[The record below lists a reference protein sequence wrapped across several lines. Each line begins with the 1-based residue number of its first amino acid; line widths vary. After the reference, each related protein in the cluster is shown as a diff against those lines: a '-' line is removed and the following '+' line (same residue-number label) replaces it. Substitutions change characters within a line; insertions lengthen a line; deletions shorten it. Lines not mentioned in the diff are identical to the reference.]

1 MACEERGV
9 SKMLE
14 TAGYRPPA
22 KMTRPRKL
30 TLFSVIAAAIA
41 GVVVAAFP
49 PYRSYAP
56 DAIVRSVI
64 AEVIIPTGSQPGI
77 EWEDGARKLWQNHPA
92 EVQFYGIEEAA
103 AQNRILES
111 VRKHLAESDLPSIAV
126 RFFPKGRTRTHPV
139 KEILYILIQ
148 K

>member
-1 MACEERGV
+1 
-9 SKMLE
+9 
-14 TAGYRPPA
+14 
-22 KMTRPRKL
+22 MTRTRKF
-30 TLFSVIAAAIA
+30 TLISVIADAIA

-49 PYRSYAP
+49 PYCSYAP

-64 AEVIIPTGSQPGI
+64 AEEIAPTGSRPDI
-77 EWEDGARKLWQNHPA
+77 EWQDGARNLWRSHPA
-92 EVQFYGIEEAA
+92 EVRFYGIEDAA

-126 RFFPKGRTRTHPV
+126 RFFPKGRTSTHPV
-139 KEILYILIQ
+139 KEARYILIQ